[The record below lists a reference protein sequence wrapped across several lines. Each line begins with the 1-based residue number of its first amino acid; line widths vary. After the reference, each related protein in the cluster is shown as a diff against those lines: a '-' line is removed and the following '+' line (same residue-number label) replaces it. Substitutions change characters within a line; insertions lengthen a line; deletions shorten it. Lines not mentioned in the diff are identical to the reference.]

1 MTETWCEIIFKGLDH
16 GMEQGKRVQKAT
28 SQTELSSTDRR

>member
-16 GMEQGKRVQKAT
+16 GMERGKEGTKGNF
-28 SQTELSSTDRR
+28 SD